1 MTFLSEENVYV
12 NWHLLLFLTTLRDTL
27 DLMLDVK
34 RNLSN
39 IHTVREILHA
49 WARTDY
55 NKLRFLHCWQV
66 AGLSYSVL
74 GTVCKYNT
82 IILICAFTEGQRAA
96 RLPSFASDLPLLVR
110 RGLPA
115 CSLVTSISLS
125 ISLTHSLWSCELCGS
140 LGTCICGAALPTTSD
155 SNCEFYVC
163 FVWACKLVS
172 ACCFVRMTGNM

>member
-1 MTFLSEENVYV
+1 MPGNC
-12 NWHLLLFLTTLRDTL
+12 
-27 DLMLDVK
+27 
-34 RNLSN
+34 
-39 IHTVREILHA
+39 
-49 WARTDY
+49 TDY
-55 NKLRFLHCWQV
+55 NKLRFLHCSQV

-172 ACCFVRMTGNM
+172 ACCFVRMTGNR